1 MSALPSRLNNFPKS
15 PPPNNIILGIRFQ
28 RMNLGGGSPNVQSV
42 IMVMIISS
50 YSMPRSFSSLRFH
63 LFRENFLTTVHN
75 YSLPLTRG
83 WLHGHVARLHIQ
95 KGPVL
100 GSQCSALAILKSLVI
115 LFVILYFLSEIQWD
129 NGAYNQAWNFGFHIV
144 LPHSNA
150 PGWVLG
156 HLLPSLCFLGPPSLL
171 LSSTHD
177 CFHLH
182 PVRDIG
188 KDTVYC
194 PITSWVRKWQ

>member
-1 MSALPSRLNNFPKS
+1 
-15 PPPNNIILGIRFQ
+15 
-28 RMNLGGGSPNVQSV
+28 MNLGGGSTNVQAV

-50 YSMPRSFSSLRFH
+50 YSMSRSFSSLRFH
-63 LFRENFLTTVHN
+63 LLRENFLTTVHN
-75 YSLPLTRG
+75 YSLPLTLG
-83 WLHGHVARLHIQ
+83 WLHGHVTRLHIQ

-100 GSQCSALAILKSLVI
+100 GSQCSALATLKCLVI

-129 NGAYNQAWNFGFHIV
+129 NGACIQAWNFGLYIV

-171 LSSTHD
+171 LSPTHD
-177 CFHLH
+177 CFHSPPCQGHGHGHSIL
-182 PVRDIG
+182 PYDILAQDMAVTILTLSCSTIVCLAG
-188 KDTVYC
+188 D
-194 PITSWVRKWQ
+194 